1 MGYSSAVHT
10 ANETSLHV
18 SPDIA
23 TVRRVGIVL
32 FSGFALP
39 QAAAIAEVFQSAN
52 ALTESDR
59 RHGIRYRV
67 SLLSAA
73 GGRIDSS
80 SSVFVWTE
88 DIEAHRQPEGF
99 HALFI
104 AGGAGVNNA
113 LHDDGL
119 IAWLRRTHPRS
130 ELVFPIGEGR
140 LLLDVAGF
148 RQASS
153 ARRHG
158 ERTGDIVRTA
168 ADSNPSSASTSPLRH
183 ALAVVEE
190 DLGAEVA
197 RQIADWVAPS
207 GDNRFTAIVRKNT
220 SAAVSEEIK
229 RSARWLESNGHR
241 PVSINEAAQV
251 AVMSERN
258 FLRRFKIEMGVT
270 PSDYLLH
277 VRLDMSCR
285 LLLESDLPVDKVA
298 RRCGIGCGGRLAKLF
313 RKHLATT
320 PGEYRAG
327 KRL

>member
-1 MGYSSAVHT
+1 MGCSSAVHT
-10 ANETSLHV
+10 ASEMSLHV
-18 SPDIA
+18 LPDMVS
-23 TVRRVGIVL
+23 VRRVGIVL
-32 FSGFALP
+32 FSGFALS
-39 QAAAIAEVFQSAN
+39 QAAAIAEVFHSAN

-88 DIEAHRQPEGF
+88 DIEAHRQSEGF

-104 AGGAGVNNA
+104 TGGAGVNNA
-113 LHDDGL
+113 LQDNGL

-130 ELVFPIGEGR
+130 ALVFPIEEGK

-148 RQASS
+148 GQASS
-153 ARRHG
+153 VKRYG
-158 ERTGDIVRTA
+158 ERTGGTLWPA
-168 ADSNPSSASTSPLRH
+168 ADSNPSSASVNSLRH

-197 RQIADWVAPS
+197 RQIADRVAPS

-220 SAAVSEEIK
+220 SAGISEEIK
-229 RSARWLESNGHR
+229 KSAKWLEANGHR

-251 AVMSERN
+251 AVMSGRN
-258 FLRRFKIEMGVT
+258 FLRRFKVEMGMT
-270 PSDYLLH
+270 PSDYLLY

-327 KRL
+327 MRL